1 MKQFLAKINQISPII
16 DIVGIINYK
25 FVYLLEAEDMMSQYR
40 ALIIEDQEELAD
52 IYSNALEMS
61 NIETQIIT
69 DGKVALES
77 LPDLHPDLII
87 LDMNLPRVSGHYLY
101 KQVRSLPHL
110 AHVPVVICT
119 ANSVMASAMEGE
131 IGEQDFI
138 LIKPVSIYQL
148 NGLVERILK

>member
-1 MKQFLAKINQISPII
+1 
-16 DIVGIINYK
+16 
-25 FVYLLEAEDMMSQYR
+25 MSQYR

-69 DGKVALES
+69 DGKIASES
-77 LPDLHPDLII
+77 LANLHPDLII

-101 KQVRSLPHL
+101 KQIRSLAHL
-110 AHVPVVICT
+110 VHVPVVICT
-119 ANSVMASAMEGE
+119 ANSVMASAMKGE

-138 LIKPVSIYQL
+138 LIKPISIYQL
-148 NGLVERILK
+148 NGLVERILQ